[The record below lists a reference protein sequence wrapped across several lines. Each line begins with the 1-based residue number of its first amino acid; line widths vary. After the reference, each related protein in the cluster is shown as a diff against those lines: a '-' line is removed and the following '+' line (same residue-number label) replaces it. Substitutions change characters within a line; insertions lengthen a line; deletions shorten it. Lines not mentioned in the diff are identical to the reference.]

1 MSRPVVLVPLERL
14 LARGYA
20 VERRLRDRI
29 AGEARVEAH
38 LRSGR
43 LALLVEDAGDWV
55 VIAKHAPR

>member
-14 LARGYA
+14 LTRGYT

-38 LRSGR
+38 LRCGR

-55 VIAKHAPR
+55 VIAKRAPR